1 MSSTKTRIRDLVK
14 QAGQGSFHFPEDF
27 IEVANDEQVRLA
39 LSRLA
44 KEKLIIRLAR
54 GIYYYPKQDP
64 YIGIVSPSLERI
76 AEVLA
81 IRDRVKIRPTGAHAL
96 NKLGLSTQ
104 VPMKIAYFTSGPKR
118 MIKVG
123 SGTIQFI
130 NKSPRKMAYE
140 GLTSG
145 AVFTAL
151 MELGRTNLTDEMK
164 EKILSLLKREN
175 PKILMNDLK
184 LAPKWIAQIFL
195 PLINDK
201 LQIN

>member
-1 MSSTKTRIRDLVK
+1 MVK
-14 QAGQGSFHFPEDF
+14 KAGPGSFHFPEDF

-44 KEKLIIRLAR
+44 KEKMVMRLAR

-64 YIGIVSPSLERI
+64 YIGSVNPSLERI
-76 AEVLA
+76 AEVIA
-81 IRDRVKIRPTGAHAL
+81 TRDRVKIRPTGAHAL

-118 MIKVG
+118 IIKVG
-123 SGTIQFI
+123 SRTIQFI

-145 AVFTAL
+145 PVLTAL
-151 MELGRTNLTDEMK
+151 MELGKNNLTDEMLA
-164 EKILSLLKREN
+164 KILPLLKQEI
-175 PKILMNDLK
+175 PEILLNDLK
-184 LAPKWIAQIFL
+184 LAPKWIAQTFI
-195 PLINDK
+195 PLMNDK
-201 LQIN
+201 LQFN